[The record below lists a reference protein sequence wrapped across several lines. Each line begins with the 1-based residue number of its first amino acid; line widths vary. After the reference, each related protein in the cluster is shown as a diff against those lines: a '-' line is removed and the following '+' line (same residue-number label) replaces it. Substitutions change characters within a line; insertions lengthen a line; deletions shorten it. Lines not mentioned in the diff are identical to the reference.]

1 MKSQMQ
7 RMVSEVEFEPM
18 ANDLQEN
25 RDQNNDTYMQETL
38 GKKDASPQHRNLKTS
53 DGNTKSQQ
61 MYNRSSTRFL

>member
-38 GKKDASPQHRNLKTS
+38 GKKEAPPLHRNLKTS
-53 DGNTKSQQ
+53 DGNTKSQ
-61 MYNRSSTRFL
+61 

>member
-1 MKSQMQ
+1 MQ

-38 GKKDASPQHRNLKTS
+38 GKKEAPPLHRNLKTS
-53 DGNTKSQQ
+53 DGNTKSQ
-61 MYNRSSTRFL
+61 